1 MTGPAPPW
9 WPSRGKDAIEVM
21 DPWAVLGVDPT
32 ASYEEAHRAY
42 VVRCQLLHP
51 DRHQGTSQDVLAE
64 AERATRELNE
74 AWEAVRDQLRLGLGL
89 AHAGTP
95 TAGPPAE
102 RAGDVPTTVSDSL
115 DWVLQRLIDA
125 GVDHGEPLSAEE
137 ISRLRAPAATAPRGR
152 RFDRWLQRRRNTLR
166 LAIRDSEEK
175 GVDRERWARVFRAL
189 ADADVRVVLV
199 LLIEQKP
206 G

>member
-1 MTGPAPPW
+1 
-9 WPSRGKDAIEVM
+9 VM

-32 ASYEEAHRAY
+32 ASYEEGHRAY

-74 AWEAVRDQLRLGLGL
+74 AWEAVRDQLRLGQ
-89 AHAGTP
+89 AGR
-95 TAGPPAE
+95 PPAE

-125 GVDHGEPLSAEE
+125 GVEHGEPLSAEE

-166 LAIRDSEEK
+166 LAIRDSEGK

-189 ADADVRVVLV
+189 ADADVRVVLL